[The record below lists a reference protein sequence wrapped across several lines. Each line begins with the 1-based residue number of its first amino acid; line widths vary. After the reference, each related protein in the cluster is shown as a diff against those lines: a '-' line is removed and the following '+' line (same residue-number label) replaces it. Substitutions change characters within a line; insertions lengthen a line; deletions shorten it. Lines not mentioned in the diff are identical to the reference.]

1 MTKTSTVDE
10 RLASKTPQASLGT
23 RLGDGLRWRWF
34 ALRKRI
40 APYLGIEPRQW
51 ARVVMDRET
60 RRFVGS
66 LDVGRLDALEVS
78 GTADSVWATSG
89 FASYRVANDI
99 CERPLATEAFDVVIA
114 EQVFEHVLWP
124 YRAARHVWEMLRP
137 GGVFIVTTPFLVR
150 IHGFPIDCSR
160 WTPLGMKH
168 LLAEAGFPLDE
179 IETGSWGNRKCV
191 VANFNGWPG
200 WIRWKHSLRNERDF
214 PVVAWAFARKPAL
227 GETRDGNR

>member
-10 RLASKTPQASLGT
+10 PLASKKPRTSLGT
-23 RLGDGLRWRWF
+23 RLGEGLRWRWF

-40 APYLGIEPRQW
+40 TPYFGIEPRQW

-66 LDVGRLDALEVS
+66 LDVGRLDALEIS
-78 GTADSVWATSG
+78 GTTDSVWATFG
-89 FASYRVANDI
+89 FASYQVANYPEYDI
-99 CERPLATEAFDVVIA
+99 CERPVATEAFDVVIA

-160 WTPLGMKH
+160 WTPLGMK
-168 LLAEAGFPLDE
+168 L
-179 IETGSWGNRKCV
+179 
-191 VANFNGWPG
+191 VANFSGWPD
-200 WIRWKHSLRNERDF
+200 WVRWKHSLRNERDF
-214 PVVAWAFARKPAL
+214 PIVVWAFARKPAL
-227 GETRDGNR
+227 GETRDEDR